1 LGEEGDVGLPYRDRR
16 DAGRQLAARL
26 EAYAGDPRLLVL
38 GLPRGGVPLAFEV
51 ARALVAP
58 LDIFLVRKVGM
69 PGQEELALGAVATG
83 GERVFNDE
91 LLRGVDPVAI
101 AAAVAREERELA
113 RREHAYRAGR
123 PAPTIYN
130 RLIVVVDDGLATG
143 ATMRVAVAALRRQRP
158 TGVVVAV
165 PVGAPETC
173 AMLRAEADDVICA
186 AMPEPFY
193 AVGEWY
199 DDFAAT
205 TDEEVRALLA
215 AAWGEHGAQCGRM

>member
-1 LGEEGDVGLPYRDRR
+1 MGLPYRDRR
-16 DAGRQLAARL
+16 DAGRQLAERL
-26 EAYAGDPRLLVL
+26 AAYAGDPRVLVL

-69 PGQEELALGAVATG
+69 PGHEELALGAVATG

-91 LLRGVDPVAI
+91 LLRGVHPAAI
-101 AAAVAREERELA
+101 DAAVAREERELA

-123 PAPTIYN
+123 PAPAIHG

-158 TGVVVAV
+158 AGIVVAV

-173 AMLRAEADDVICA
+173 AMLRAEADEVICA

-199 DDFAAT
+199 DDFAPT

-215 AAWGEHGAQCGRM
+215 AAWGERGAQRERI